1 MDEFNDSDISSLLN
15 QIAGSSPDTMAA
27 HQAVLGKVRRVRQRR
42 VATVGAAAVVM
53 VVSGAIAMVQNSQNR
68 DGGSNIAVP
77 LSPGDSQPVAVSTTI
92 VPKFTTTTIDG
103 AISIDPTTTEPP
115 SETPSTN
122 PSTNSIVPDNP
133 AGTETTTPSNT
144 QAPTNSPGSSVTTSP
159 SNVQSPSTT
168 ISRSATTVPNSSPNT
183 TVPKG
188 SVTTTRPPT
197 TNPPTTPVPITSPP
211 TTKAPVTFPSTTQ
224 APVTFPPTTQ
234 APVVTPP
241 PTQPPVT
248 APPTTVPETKT
259 WSCGGGSARYLVT
272 SGGLALVEITPAAGF
287 AVSQSKAKS
296 DEISVKFTSGTKN
309 DKRKSV
315 LKIKKSGL
323 VSTSCEDENF
333 DRDSDSS
340 DSESNDNNDQ
350 SADD

>member
-27 HQAVLGKVRRVRQRR
+27 HQTVLGKVRRVRQRR

-103 AISIDPTTTEPP
+103 AISIDPITTEPP

-144 QAPTNSPGSSVTTSP
+144 QAPTNSPSSSLTTS
-159 SNVQSPSTT
+159 
-168 ISRSATTVPNSSPNT
+168 
-183 TVPKG
+183 
-188 SVTTTRPPT
+188 
-197 TNPPTTPVPITSPP
+197 
-211 TTKAPVTFPSTTQ
+211 
-224 APVTFPPTTQ
+224 PTTQ
-234 APVVTPP
+234 APVNTPP
-241 PTQPPVT
+241 PTQPPVKT
-248 APPTTVPETKT
+248 PATTQPPVTTPPTTVPETKT
-259 WSCGGGSARYLVT
+259 WSCGGGSAKYLVT

-340 DSESNDNNDQ
+340 DSESNDNNDE

>member
-27 HQAVLGKVRRVRQRR
+27 HQTVLGKVRRVRQRR

-103 AISIDPTTTEPP
+103 AISIDPITTEPP

-159 SNVQSPSTT
+159 
-168 ISRSATTVPNSSPNT
+168 
-183 TVPKG
+183 
-188 SVTTTRPPT
+188 
-197 TNPPTTPVPITSPP
+197 
-211 TTKAPVTFPSTTQ
+211 TTQ
-224 APVTFPPTTQ
+224 APVN
-234 APVVTPP
+234 TPP
-241 PTQPPVT
+241 PTQPPVKTPATTQPPVT

-272 SGGLALVEITPAAGF
+272 SGGLVLVETTPAAGF
-287 AVSQSKAKS
+287 AVSQSRAKS
-296 DEISVKFTSGTKN
+296 DEISVKFTSGIKN
-309 DKRKSV
+309 DKRKSA

-333 DRDSDSS
+333 ERGSDSS
-340 DSESNDNNDQ
+340 DSESNDNNEE

>member
-27 HQAVLGKVRRVRQRR
+27 HQTVLGKVRRVRQRR

-92 VPKFTTTTIDG
+92 VPKSATTTIDG
-103 AISIDPTTTEPP
+103 AISIDPITAEPP

-159 SNVQSPSTT
+159 
-168 ISRSATTVPNSSPNT
+168 
-183 TVPKG
+183 
-188 SVTTTRPPT
+188 
-197 TNPPTTPVPITSPP
+197 
-211 TTKAPVTFPSTTQ
+211 TTQ
-224 APVTFPPTTQ
+224 APVN
-234 APVVTPP
+234 TPP
-241 PTQPPVT
+241 STQPPVKTPATTQPPVT
-248 APPTTVPETKT
+248 TPPTTVPETKT
-259 WSCGGGSARYLVT
+259 WSCGGGSAKYLVT

-340 DSESNDNNDQ
+340 DSESNDNNDE

>member
-27 HQAVLGKVRRVRQRR
+27 HQTVLGKVRRVRQRR

-103 AISIDPTTTEPP
+103 AISIDPITTEPP

-133 AGTETTTPSNT
+133 VGTETTTPSNT

-159 SNVQSPSTT
+159 
-168 ISRSATTVPNSSPNT
+168 
-183 TVPKG
+183 
-188 SVTTTRPPT
+188 
-197 TNPPTTPVPITSPP
+197 
-211 TTKAPVTFPSTTQ
+211 TTQ
-224 APVTFPPTTQ
+224 APVN
-234 APVVTPP
+234 TPP
-241 PTQPPVT
+241 STQPPVKTPATTQPPVT
-248 APPTTVPETKT
+248 TPPTTVPETKT
-259 WSCGGGSARYLVT
+259 WSCGGGSAKYLVT

-340 DSESNDNNDQ
+340 DSESNDNNDE

>member
-92 VPKFTTTTIDG
+92 VPKFATTTIDG
-103 AISIDPTTTEPP
+103 AISIDPITTEPP

-159 SNVQSPSTT
+159 
-168 ISRSATTVPNSSPNT
+168 
-183 TVPKG
+183 
-188 SVTTTRPPT
+188 
-197 TNPPTTPVPITSPP
+197 
-211 TTKAPVTFPSTTQ
+211 TTQ
-224 APVTFPPTTQ
+224 APVN
-234 APVVTPP
+234 TPP
-241 PTQPPVT
+241 PTQPPVKTPATTQPPVT

-259 WSCGGGSARYLVT
+259 WSCGGGSAKYLVT

-340 DSESNDNNDQ
+340 DSESNDNNDE

>member
-15 QIAGSSPDTMAA
+15 HIAGSNHDTTAA

-92 VPKFTTTTIDG
+92 VPKFATTTIDG
-103 AISIDPTTTEPP
+103 AISIDPAATKPP
-115 SETPSTN
+115 NETPSTN

-159 SNVQSPSTT
+159 
-168 ISRSATTVPNSSPNT
+168 
-183 TVPKG
+183 
-188 SVTTTRPPT
+188 
-197 TNPPTTPVPITSPP
+197 
-211 TTKAPVTFPSTTQ
+211 TTQ
-224 APVTFPPTTQ
+224 APVN
-234 APVVTPP
+234 TPP
-241 PTQPPVT
+241 PTQPPVKT
-248 APPTTVPETKT
+248 PATTQPPVTTPPTTVPETKT
-259 WSCGGGSARYLVT
+259 WSCGGGSAKYLVT
-272 SGGLALVEITPAAGF
+272 SGGLALVEITPAAVF

-340 DSESNDNNDQ
+340 DSESNDNNDE

>member
-1 MDEFNDSDISSLLN
+1 MDEFNDFDISSLLN
-15 QIAGSSPDTMAA
+15 QMAGSSPDTMAA

-103 AISIDPTTTEPP
+103 AISIDPITTEPP

-159 SNVQSPSTT
+159 TT
-168 ISRSATTVPNSSPNT
+168 QAPVNT
-183 TVPKG
+183 
-188 SVTTTRPPT
+188 
-197 TNPPTTPVPITSPP
+197 PP
-211 TTKAPVTFPSTTQ
+211 TTK

-234 APVVTPP
+234 APVNTPP
-241 PTQPPVT
+241 PTQPPVKTPATTQPPVT

-259 WSCGGGSARYLVT
+259 WSCGGGSAKYLVT

-340 DSESNDNNDQ
+340 DSESNDNNDE

>member
-27 HQAVLGKVRRVRQRR
+27 HQTVLGKVRRVRQRR

-77 LSPGDSQPVAVSTTI
+77 LSPGDSQPVSVSTTVNPEI
-92 VPKFTTTTIDG
+92 TTTTIDG
-103 AISIDPTTTEPP
+103 AISIDPAATKPP
-115 SETPSTN
+115 NETPSTN

-144 QAPTNSPGSSVTTSP
+144 QAPTNSPSSSLTTS
-159 SNVQSPSTT
+159 
-168 ISRSATTVPNSSPNT
+168 
-183 TVPKG
+183 
-188 SVTTTRPPT
+188 
-197 TNPPTTPVPITSPP
+197 
-211 TTKAPVTFPSTTQ
+211 
-224 APVTFPPTTQ
+224 PTTQ
-234 APVVTPP
+234 APVNTPP
-241 PTQPPVT
+241 PTQPPVKT
-248 APPTTVPETKT
+248 PATTQPPVTTPPTTVPETKT
-259 WSCGGGSARYLVT
+259 WSCGGGSAKYLVT

-340 DSESNDNNDQ
+340 DSESNDNNDE

>member
-15 QIAGSSPDTMAA
+15 HIAGSNPDTTAA

-92 VPKFTTTTIDG
+92 VPKFATTTIDG
-103 AISIDPTTTEPP
+103 AISIDPITTEPP

-159 SNVQSPSTT
+159 TT
-168 ISRSATTVPNSSPNT
+168 QAPVNT
-183 TVPKG
+183 
-188 SVTTTRPPT
+188 
-197 TNPPTTPVPITSPP
+197 PP
-211 TTKAPVTFPSTTQ
+211 TTKAPVTFPPTTK
-224 APVTFPPTTQ
+224 APAITPPTTQ
-234 APVVTPP
+234 APVNTPP
-241 PTQPPVT
+241 STQPPVKTPATTQPPVT
-248 APPTTVPETKT
+248 TPPTTVPETKT
-259 WSCGGGSARYLVT
+259 WSCGGGSAKYLVT

-340 DSESNDNNDQ
+340 DSESNDNNDE

>member
-27 HQAVLGKVRRVRQRR
+27 HQTVLGKVRRVRQRR

-103 AISIDPTTTEPP
+103 AISIDPITTEPP

-159 SNVQSPSTT
+159 
-168 ISRSATTVPNSSPNT
+168 
-183 TVPKG
+183 
-188 SVTTTRPPT
+188 
-197 TNPPTTPVPITSPP
+197 
-211 TTKAPVTFPSTTQ
+211 TTQ
-224 APVTFPPTTQ
+224 APVN
-234 APVVTPP
+234 TPP
-241 PTQPPVT
+241 PTQPPVKT
-248 APPTTVPETKT
+248 PATTQPPVTTPPTTVPETKT
-259 WSCGGGSARYLVT
+259 WSCGGGSAKYLVT

-340 DSESNDNNDQ
+340 DSESNDNNDE

>member
-15 QIAGSSPDTMAA
+15 HIAGSSPDTMAA

-42 VATVGAAAVVM
+42 VATVSAAAIVM
-53 VVSGAIAMVQNSQNR
+53 VVSGAVAMVQNSQNR

-77 LSPGDSQPVAVSTTI
+77 LSPGDSQPVAMSTTI

-103 AISIDPTTTEPP
+103 AISIDPVATEPP
-115 SETPSTN
+115 AETPV
-122 PSTNSIVPDNP
+122 TNSSLPNEPGVVS
-133 AGTETTTPSNT
+133 TTTPSNT
-144 QAPTNSPGSSVTTSP
+144 QVPTNSQSPLVTTSP
-159 SNVQSPSTT
+159 ANNPGPSTT

-183 TVPKG
+183 SAPKG
-188 SVTTTRPPT
+188 SSTTTRPPT
-197 TNPPTTPVPITSPP
+197 TNPPTTPQTTPTTPAPITSPP
-211 TTKAPVTFPSTTQ
+211 TTKAPITV
-224 APVTFPPTTQ
+224 PPTTE
-234 APVVTPP
+234 
-241 PTQPPVT
+241 PPVT

-259 WSCGGGSARYLVT
+259 WSCGGGSAKYLVT
-272 SGGLALVEITPAAGF
+272 SGGLVLVEITPTAGF
-287 AVSQSKAKS
+287 AVSQSRAKS

-340 DSESNDNNDQ
+340 DSESSDNNDE

>member
-1 MDEFNDSDISSLLN
+1 
-15 QIAGSSPDTMAA
+15 
-27 HQAVLGKVRRVRQRR
+27 
-42 VATVGAAAVVM
+42 VVM

-92 VPKFTTTTIDG
+92 VPKFATTTIDG
-103 AISIDPTTTEPP
+103 AISIDPGTTEPP
-115 SETPSTN
+115 SETPSNN

-133 AGTETTTPSNT
+133 VGAETTTPSNT
-144 QAPTNSPGSSVTTSP
+144 QAPTNSP
-159 SNVQSPSTT
+159 
-168 ISRSATTVPNSSPNT
+168 
-183 TVPKG
+183 K
-188 SVTTTRPPT
+188 
-197 TNPPTTPVPITSPP
+197 
-211 TTKAPVTFPSTTQ
+211 
-224 APVTFPPTTQ
+224 APVTFPPTTKAPAITPPTTQ
-234 APVVTPP
+234 APVNTPP
-241 PTQPPVT
+241 STQPPVKTPATTQPPVT
-248 APPTTVPETKT
+248 TPPTTVPETKT
-259 WSCGGGSARYLVT
+259 WSCGGGSAKYLVT

-340 DSESNDNNDQ
+340 DSESNDNNDE

>member
-27 HQAVLGKVRRVRQRR
+27 HQTVLGKVRRVRQRR

-92 VPKFTTTTIDG
+92 VPKFATTTIDG
-103 AISIDPTTTEPP
+103 AISIDPITTEPP

-159 SNVQSPSTT
+159 
-168 ISRSATTVPNSSPNT
+168 
-183 TVPKG
+183 
-188 SVTTTRPPT
+188 
-197 TNPPTTPVPITSPP
+197 
-211 TTKAPVTFPSTTQ
+211 TTQ
-224 APVTFPPTTQ
+224 APVN
-234 APVVTPP
+234 TPP
-241 PTQPPVT
+241 STQPPVKTPATTQPPVT
-248 APPTTVPETKT
+248 TPPTTVPETKT
-259 WSCGGGSARYLVT
+259 WSCGGGSAKYLVT

-340 DSESNDNNDQ
+340 DSESNDNNDE

>member
-15 QIAGSSPDTMAA
+15 HIAGSNPDTTAA

-42 VATVGAAAVVM
+42 VATVSAAAVVI
-53 VVSGAIAMVQNSQNR
+53 VVSSAVAMVQNSQNR

-77 LSPGDSQPVAVSTTI
+77 LSPGDSQPVSVSTTVNPEI
-92 VPKFTTTTIDG
+92 TTTTIDG
-103 AISIDPTTTEPP
+103 AISIDPAATEPP
-115 SETPSTN
+115 NETPSTN

-133 AGTETTTPSNT
+133 VGTETTTPPNT
-144 QAPTNSPGSSVTTSP
+144 QAPTNSPSSSLATS
-159 SNVQSPSTT
+159 
-168 ISRSATTVPNSSPNT
+168 
-183 TVPKG
+183 
-188 SVTTTRPPT
+188 
-197 TNPPTTPVPITSPP
+197 
-211 TTKAPVTFPSTTQ
+211 
-224 APVTFPPTTQ
+224 PTTQ
-234 APVVTPP
+234 APVNTPP
-241 PTQPPVT
+241 STQPPVKTPATTQPPVT
-248 APPTTVPETKT
+248 TPPTTVPETKT
-259 WSCGGGSARYLVT
+259 WSCGGGSAKYLVT

-340 DSESNDNNDQ
+340 DSESNDNNDE

>member
-15 QIAGSSPDTMAA
+15 HIAGSNPDTTAA

-42 VATVGAAAVVM
+42 VATVSAAAVVM
-53 VVSGAIAMVQNSQNR
+53 VVSSAVAMVQNSQNR

-77 LSPGDSQPVAVSTTI
+77 LSPGDSQPVSVSTTVNPEI
-92 VPKFTTTTIDG
+92 TTTTIDG
-103 AISIDPTTTEPP
+103 AISIDPAATKPP
-115 SETPSTN
+115 NETPSTN

-133 AGTETTTPSNT
+133 VGTETTTPPNT
-144 QAPTNSPGSSVTTSP
+144 QAPTNSPSSSLATS
-159 SNVQSPSTT
+159 
-168 ISRSATTVPNSSPNT
+168 
-183 TVPKG
+183 
-188 SVTTTRPPT
+188 
-197 TNPPTTPVPITSPP
+197 
-211 TTKAPVTFPSTTQ
+211 
-224 APVTFPPTTQ
+224 PTTQ
-234 APVVTPP
+234 APVNTPP
-241 PTQPPVT
+241 STQPPVKTPATTQPPVT
-248 APPTTVPETKT
+248 TPPTTVPETKT
-259 WSCGGGSARYLVT
+259 WSCGGGSAKYLVT

-340 DSESNDNNDQ
+340 DSESNDNNDE

>member
-15 QIAGSSPDTMAA
+15 QMAGSSPDTMAA

-92 VPKFTTTTIDG
+92 VPKFATTTIDG
-103 AISIDPTTTEPP
+103 AISIDPGTTEPP
-115 SETPSTN
+115 SETPSNN

-133 AGTETTTPSNT
+133 VGAETTTPSNT
-144 QAPTNSPGSSVTTSP
+144 QAPTNSPSSSLTTSP
-159 SNVQSPSTT
+159 TT
-168 ISRSATTVPNSSPNT
+168 QAPVNT
-183 TVPKG
+183 
-188 SVTTTRPPT
+188 
-197 TNPPTTPVPITSPP
+197 PP
-211 TTKAPVTFPSTTQ
+211 TTKAPVTFPPTTK
-224 APVTFPPTTQ
+224 APAITPPTTQ
-234 APVVTPP
+234 APVNTPP
-241 PTQPPVT
+241 STQPPVT

-259 WSCGGGSARYLVT
+259 WTCGGGSARYLVT
-272 SGGLALVEITPAAGF
+272 SGGLVLVETTPAAGF
-287 AVSQSKAKS
+287 AVSQSRAKS
-296 DEISVKFTSGTKN
+296 DEISVKFTSGIKN
-309 DKRKSV
+309 DKRKSA

-333 DRDSDSS
+333 ERGSDSS
-340 DSESNDNNDQ
+340 DSESNDNNEE

>member
-15 QIAGSSPDTMAA
+15 QMAGSSPDTMAA

-92 VPKFTTTTIDG
+92 VPKFATTTIDG
-103 AISIDPTTTEPP
+103 AISIDPAATKPP
-115 SETPSTN
+115 NETPSTN

-133 AGTETTTPSNT
+133 VGAETTTPSNT
-144 QAPTNSPGSSVTTSP
+144 QAPTNSPSSSLTTSP
-159 SNVQSPSTT
+159 TT
-168 ISRSATTVPNSSPNT
+168 QAPVNT
-183 TVPKG
+183 
-188 SVTTTRPPT
+188 
-197 TNPPTTPVPITSPP
+197 PP
-211 TTKAPVTFPSTTQ
+211 TTKAPAIT
-224 APVTFPPTTQ
+224 PPTTQ
-234 APVVTPP
+234 APVNTPP
-241 PTQPPVT
+241 STQPPVKTPATTQPPVT
-248 APPTTVPETKT
+248 TPPTTVPETKT
-259 WSCGGGSARYLVT
+259 WSCGGGSAKYLVT

-340 DSESNDNNDQ
+340 DSESNDNNDE

>member
-77 LSPGDSQPVAVSTTI
+77 LSPGDSQPVAMSTTI

-103 AISIDPTTTEPP
+103 AISIDPVATEPP
-115 SETPSTN
+115 TETPG
-122 PSTNSIVPDNP
+122 TNSSLPNEPGVVS
-133 AGTETTTPSNT
+133 TTTPLNT
-144 QAPTNSPGSSVTTSP
+144 QAPTNSQGPLVTTSP
-159 SNVQSPSTT
+159 ANNPGPSTT

-183 TVPKG
+183 TVP
-188 SVTTTRPPT
+188 
-197 TNPPTTPVPITSPP
+197 ITSPP
-211 TTKAPVTFPSTTQ
+211 TTKAPATTPPTTP
-224 APVTFPPTTQ
+224 APVTSLPT
-234 APVVTPP
+234 
-241 PTQPPVT
+241 TQPPVT

-259 WSCGGGSARYLVT
+259 WTCGGGSAKYLVT

-340 DSESNDNNDQ
+340 DSESNDNNDE

>member
-27 HQAVLGKVRRVRQRR
+27 HQTVLGKVRRVRQRR

-103 AISIDPTTTEPP
+103 AISIDPITTEPP

-159 SNVQSPSTT
+159 
-168 ISRSATTVPNSSPNT
+168 
-183 TVPKG
+183 
-188 SVTTTRPPT
+188 
-197 TNPPTTPVPITSPP
+197 
-211 TTKAPVTFPSTTQ
+211 TTQ
-224 APVTFPPTTQ
+224 APVN
-234 APVVTPP
+234 TPP
-241 PTQPPVT
+241 STQPPVKTPATTQPPVT

-272 SGGLALVEITPAAGF
+272 SGGLVLVETTPATGF
-287 AVSQSKAKS
+287 AVSQSRAKS
-296 DEISVKFTSGTKN
+296 DEISVRFTSGTKN

-340 DSESNDNNDQ
+340 DSESNDNNEE

>member
-15 QIAGSSPDTMAA
+15 QMAGSSPDTMAA

-103 AISIDPTTTEPP
+103 AISIDPITTEPP

-144 QAPTNSPGSSVTTSP
+144 QAPTNSPSSSLTTSP
-159 SNVQSPSTT
+159 TT
-168 ISRSATTVPNSSPNT
+168 QAPVNT
-183 TVPKG
+183 
-188 SVTTTRPPT
+188 
-197 TNPPTTPVPITSPP
+197 PP
-211 TTKAPVTFPSTTQ
+211 TTKAPVTFPPTTK
-224 APVTFPPTTQ
+224 APAITPPTTQ
-234 APVVTPP
+234 APVNTPP
-241 PTQPPVT
+241 STQPPVKTPATTQPPVT
-248 APPTTVPETKT
+248 TPPTTVPETKT
-259 WSCGGGSARYLVT
+259 WSCGGGSAKYLVT

-340 DSESNDNNDQ
+340 DSESNDNNDE

>member
-15 QIAGSSPDTMAA
+15 QIAGSSPDTMVA

-92 VPKFTTTTIDG
+92 VLKFTTTTIDG
-103 AISIDPTTTEPP
+103 AISIDPITTEPP

-159 SNVQSPSTT
+159 TT
-168 ISRSATTVPNSSPNT
+168 QAPVNT
-183 TVPKG
+183 
-188 SVTTTRPPT
+188 
-197 TNPPTTPVPITSPP
+197 PP
-211 TTKAPVTFPSTTQ
+211 TTKAPVTFPSTTK

-234 APVVTPP
+234 APVITPP
-241 PTQPPVT
+241 PIQPPVKTPATTQPPVT

-259 WSCGGGSARYLVT
+259 WTCGGGSAKYLVI

-340 DSESNDNNDQ
+340 DSESNDNNDE

>member
-15 QIAGSSPDTMAA
+15 QIAGSSPNTTAA
-27 HQAVLGKVRRVRQRR
+27 HQAVLVKVRRVRQRR

-53 VVSGAIAMVQNSQNR
+53 VVSGAVAMVQNSQDR

-103 AISIDPTTTEPP
+103 AISIDPGTTEPP

-159 SNVQSPSTT
+159 TT
-168 ISRSATTVPNSSPNT
+168 QAPVNT
-183 TVPKG
+183 
-188 SVTTTRPPT
+188 
-197 TNPPTTPVPITSPP
+197 PP
-211 TTKAPVTFPSTTQ
+211 TTKAPVTFPTTTQ
-224 APVTFPPTTQ
+224 VPAI
-234 APVVTPP
+234 TPP

-248 APPTTVPETKT
+248 APPTTVPESKT
-259 WSCGGGSARYLVT
+259 
-272 SGGLALVEITPAAGF
+272 
-287 AVSQSKAKS
+287 
-296 DEISVKFTSGTKN
+296 
-309 DKRKSV
+309 
-315 LKIKKSGL
+315 
-323 VSTSCEDENF
+323 
-333 DRDSDSS
+333 
-340 DSESNDNNDQ
+340 
-350 SADD
+350 